1 MKKNLNWDY
10 KEFETPTDVKD
21 AWRLIGLKNS
31 SKREE
36 WETRVSES
44 KDKGTELL
52 NEINGEI
59 SDELDKAINEIKK
72 TFSEEKPNWAT
83 RKSSQEVLETINK
96 VLTNTIGGSADLT
109 GSNNTKTNNIE
120 VISSDNFEGRFIHYG
135 IREHGMAAAMN
146 GIALHKGL
154 IPYSGTFL
162 VFSDYCR
169 PSIRLAALMD
179 INVIHVMTHDSIGLG
194 EDGPTHQP
202 VEHLPSLR
210 AIPNLNVFRPAD
222 TTETAECW
230 SLAIQSKGPSIIALS
245 RQGCPHLRNEFDE
258 KNKSSLGAYEIKSS
272 EGDPQVNLIATG
284 SEVSLALDVH
294 EELKNSGINS
304 RVVSAPSFEL
314 FDKQDKN
321 YINQTLGQTGLRVGI
336 EASTGLGWQNYL
348 GEKGLFIGMQGF
360 GASAPANELYKS
372 FGIDKDNIICI

>member
-52 NEINGEI
+52 NDINGEI

-169 PSIRLAALMD
+169 PSILSL
-179 INVIHVMTHDSIGLG
+179 IHI
-194 EDGPTHQP
+194 
-202 VEHLPSLR
+202 
-210 AIPNLNVFRPAD
+210 
-222 TTETAECW
+222 
-230 SLAIQSKGPSIIALS
+230 
-245 RQGCPHLRNEFDE
+245 
-258 KNKSSLGAYEIKSS
+258 
-272 EGDPQVNLIATG
+272 
-284 SEVSLALDVH
+284 
-294 EELKNSGINS
+294 
-304 RVVSAPSFEL
+304 
-314 FDKQDKN
+314 
-321 YINQTLGQTGLRVGI
+321 
-336 EASTGLGWQNYL
+336 
-348 GEKGLFIGMQGF
+348 
-360 GASAPANELYKS
+360 
-372 FGIDKDNIICI
+372 